1 MSIEDFTPEQV
12 EMAKACKTAEEL
24 FDLAKQEGVELTDE
38 QLDQVSGGV
47 NWGITDNLEK
57 IFNSGCPRC
66 GSSTVL
72 LSEQDGKPVYKCA
85 DCGNVLDAPVLK

>member
-24 FDLAKQEGVELTDE
+24 FALAKQEGVELTDE

-47 NWGITDNLEK
+47 DWGVTENLEK

-66 GSSTVL
+66 GCSTVL

-85 DCGNVLDAPVLK
+85 NCGNVLEAPVLK